1 MKNSKATTLLLQDF
15 TYEHTTSYPFLWFN
29 ISMGAFIEQGI
40 TEARMLIDD
49 MIKESLE
56 LCQNN
61 SPTAIEGRGGI
72 PMEVPFT
79 WLYPLR

>member
-1 MKNSKATTLLLQDF
+1 
-15 TYEHTTSYPFLWFN
+15 
-29 ISMGAFIEQGI
+29 MGAFIEQGI
-40 TEARMLIDD
+40 TEARMVIDD

-61 SPTAIEGRGGI
+61 SPTAIESRGGT
-72 PMEVPFT
+72 PMELPFT

>member
-1 MKNSKATTLLLQDF
+1 
-15 TYEHTTSYPFLWFN
+15 
-29 ISMGAFIEQGI
+29 MGAFIEQGI
-40 TEARMLIDD
+40 TEATMVIDD

-61 SPTAIEGRGGI
+61 SPTAIESRGGT
-72 PMEVPFT
+72 PMELPFT

>member
-1 MKNSKATTLLLQDF
+1 
-15 TYEHTTSYPFLWFN
+15 
-29 ISMGAFIEQGI
+29 MGAFIEQGI

-49 MIKESLE
+49 MIKESLK

-61 SPTAIEGRGGI
+61 SPIATEGRGGT